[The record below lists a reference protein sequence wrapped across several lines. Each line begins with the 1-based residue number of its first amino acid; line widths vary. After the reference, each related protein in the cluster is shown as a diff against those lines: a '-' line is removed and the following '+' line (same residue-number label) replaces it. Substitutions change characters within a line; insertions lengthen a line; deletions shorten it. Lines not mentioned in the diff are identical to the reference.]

1 LPGLAQEE
9 ENQRFAAKV
18 RFVRDKEAWYALGCA
33 QLGGRAGMRLLE
45 VFQQPEAIFAATPH
59 AWMAQ
64 AKLSAAAC
72 SRLVEA
78 ANHDHA
84 AELERLSRV
93 GIRVVGLRDD
103 DYPARLRTIYDP
115 PIALFMKGALLPAD
129 GQAIAIV
136 GSRRASPYGRHVAAE
151 LAAGLAQHGFTVVS
165 GMALGADAAAHEGC
179 LRAGGR
185 TIAVLAGGVDV
196 IYPPEH
202 ATLYERIAAA
212 GAVISEAPPGAP
224 ATRMSFPIRNH
235 IISGLALG
243 VVVVEAPEK
252 SGALITAEHAA
263 EQGREVFAVP
273 GSVNSMQSRGSH
285 KLLRDGAHLVE
296 SVENILEEI
305 SLLIPAVRP
314 HIDPLVGPKWEGF
327 GEDEAP
333 SAPQGEEAKPSRT
346 SPRKA
351 AAPAPAPP
359 PPVETPAPALPPEE
373 DALFRLLSVNAKHID
388 DLIGESGLSPAQVN
402 AALLVL
408 ELKGLIQR
416 RPGGQYIRLR

>member
-1 LPGLAQEE
+1 LKKQET
-9 ENQRFAAKV
+9 NRSPAKE
-18 RFVRDKEAWYALGCA
+18 RSMQEHEAWLALGCA

-45 VFQQPEAIFAATPH
+45 AFGQPPAIFAATPH
-59 AWMAQ
+59 AWMAK

-72 SRLVEA
+72 NRLVEA
-78 ANHDHA
+78 ANRDHA
-84 AELERLSRV
+84 AELERLARL
-93 GIRVVGLRDD
+93 GIRVVGLHSD
-103 DYPARLRTIYDP
+103 DYPAHLRTIYDP
-115 PIALFMKGALLPAD
+115 PIVLFVKGALLPAD
-129 GQAIAIV
+129 SQAIAIV
-136 GSRRASPYGRHVAAE
+136 GSRRASPYGRHVASE

-165 GMALGADAAAHEGC
+165 GMAVGADAAAHEGC

-202 ATLYERIAAA
+202 AALYERIAAS
-212 GAVISEAPPGAP
+212 GAVISEAPPGASV
-224 ATRMSFPIRNH
+224 TKLSFPIRNR
-235 IISGLALG
+235 IISGLSLG

-263 EQGREVFAVP
+263 DQGREVFAVP

-305 SLLIPAVRP
+305 GMMIPVARP
-314 HIDPLVGPKWEGF
+314 RIDPLAGPRWEAF
-327 GEDEAP
+327 GEEEAP
-333 SAPQGEEAKPSRT
+333 PASPREEEA
-346 SPRKA
+346 
-351 AAPAPAPP
+351 APAPP
-359 PPVETPAPALPPEE
+359 PAVETPAPVLPPEE
-373 DALFRLLSVNAKHID
+373 DALFRLLSVNAKAID
-388 DLIGESGLSPAQVN
+388 DLIEESGLPPAQVN

-416 RPGGQYIRLR
+416 RPGNQYIRLE